1 MEKETISRLLNAGQ
15 LDIGTHERD
24 IPGTPIAA
32 TPLGHILLIV
42 DVDHA
47 GERERLEKEIAKVE
61 AELRTVEE
69 KLKNKS
75 FVDRAP
81 KQVVQLHRQR
91 QKNFAEQLRR
101 LKEAREKL

>member
-1 MEKETISRLLNAGQ
+1 MLRHTEKVDLVV
-15 LDIGTHERD
+15 
-24 IPGTPIAA
+24 IAMHM
-32 TPLGHILLIV
+32 GIEE
-42 DVDHA
+42 D
-47 GERERLEKEIAKVE
+47 
-61 AELRTVEE
+61 LRTVEE